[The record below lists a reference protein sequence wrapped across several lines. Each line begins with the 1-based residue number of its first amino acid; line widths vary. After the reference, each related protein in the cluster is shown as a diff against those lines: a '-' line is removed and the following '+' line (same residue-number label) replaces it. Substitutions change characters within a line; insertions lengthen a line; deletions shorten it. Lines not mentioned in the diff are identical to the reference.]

1 MARVI
6 LGVGAGIAAYKA
18 CELLRL
24 FKENGHQVRVIPT
37 PDALRF
43 VGAPTWEALSG
54 EPVTTDVWANVPDV
68 PHVKLGQSADLVFV
82 APATADLLARAAA
95 GMSNDLLTATLLTA
109 RCPVAYAPAMHT
121 EMWEHP
127 ATQAN
132 VAILRARGAIVV
144 EPAVG
149 RLTGK
154 DSGKGRLPDPAA
166 LFARAEKLIGSITS
180 AVAPNRSTGRS
191 SEPGDAGGD
200 NHALVMDESLPLA
213 GARVLISAG
222 GTREELDPVRFLGN
236 WSTGRQGYA
245 FARAAAAQGADVTLV
260 AANVELPD
268 PDGVKIVRVVS
279 ARDMHAAM
287 LAAAPAADV
296 IIMTAAVADFR
307 PVTRADQKIKKDGV
321 LPPPIELTENPDILA
336 GLAERRTEQGP
347 AGQVIVGFAAETNP
361 DLDAARAK
369 LARKGS
375 DLLVMNQ
382 VGGGLGFGTTD
393 NEWIVLAADGTVTPV
408 PRRSK
413 DALAD
418 FVLAFVAARRP
429 GPQTPSDS

>member
-24 FKENGHQVRVIPT
+24 FKESGHSVRVIPT
-37 PDALRF
+37 QDALRF
-43 VGAPTWEALSG
+43 VGAATWEALSG
-54 EPVTTDVWANVPDV
+54 EQATTDVWTGVADV
-68 PHVKLGQSADLVFV
+68 PHVKLGQSADLLIVV
-82 APATADLLARAAA
+82 PATADLLARAAT

-109 RCPVAYAPAMHT
+109 RCPVVYAPAMHT

-127 ATQAN
+127 ATRHN
-132 VAILRARGAIVV
+132 VATLRARGALVV

-154 DSGKGRLPDPAA
+154 DSGKGRLPDPAD
-166 LFARAEKLIGSITS
+166 LFELAEKIISGTRGSR
-180 AVAPNRSTGRS
+180 APVLDDR
-191 SEPGDAGGD
+191 
-200 NHALVMDESLPLA
+200 SLPLT
-213 GARVLISAG
+213 GKLVLISAG

-245 FARAAAAQGADVTLV
+245 FAKSAVALGADVTLV

-268 PDGVKIVRVVS
+268 PAGAKVVRVVS

-287 LAAAPAADV
+287 LAEATAADV

-307 PVTRADQKIKKDGV
+307 PVARSAQKIKKDGTR
-321 LPPPIELTENPDILA
+321 PSPIELTENPDILA
-336 GLAERRTEQGP
+336 DLSMRRKEHGP
-347 AGQVIVGFAAETNP
+347 DGQVIVGFAAETAP

-369 LARKGS
+369 LARKGC
-375 DLLVMNQ
+375 DMLVVNQ
-382 VGGGLGFGTTD
+382 VGNGQGFGTTD
-393 NEWIVLAADGTVTPV
+393 NEWLVLDAAGTVTGIS
-408 PRRSK
+408 RRSK
-413 DALAD
+413 DDLAD
-418 FVLAFVAARRP
+418 DILAQVTARFA
-429 GPQTPSDS
+429 